1 MANYLSSRRPSNQ
14 PSVWAGSEEFM
25 SKKSHTSVMWT
36 HAHMKSTMF
45 KEGTGTLTCCLPR
58 YAAVAV
64 SVTIRPLTRK
74 QRRTTFG
81 P

>member
-1 MANYLSSRRPSNQ
+1 
-14 PSVWAGSEEFM
+14 
-25 SKKSHTSVMWT
+25 MWT